1 VTVLIP
7 WSRVV
12 AVSERRRPDAN
23 AVANVVVHDR
33 SYNDQ
38 LTIAKQSSSI
48 RKQDT
53 MKLSFL
59 LFLPVAMAAAHLRA
73 ASDELQAEFHPAQVR
88 ASLGK
93 NRALAAEFKQDWK
106 REIKL
111 MDRKLMSGHHKMI
124 HAAANRKLDTG
135 KLQQATLHLQ
145 DQIQKIQL
153 HN

>member
-1 VTVLIP
+1 
-7 WSRVV
+7 
-12 AVSERRRPDAN
+12 
-23 AVANVVVHDR
+23 
-33 SYNDQ
+33 
-38 LTIAKQSSSI
+38 
-48 RKQDT
+48 

-73 ASDELQAEFHPAQVR
+73 ASDDLQAEFHPAQVR

-111 MDRKLMSGHHKMI
+111 LDRKLMSGHKMI

-135 KLQQATLHLQ
+135 KLQQVTLHLQ
-145 DQIQKIQL
+145 EQIQKIQL